1 MASRGAYALRS
12 DKEPGAE
19 PHAYTEGRDRE
30 VDAAIAACGLRLPE
44 RPLWWEVVDLLFEA
58 GAVEAAARAQRY
70 AVPVLGDLLASVRE
84 PAVQGLVGD
93 ARYGSGG
100 ETVTQAFIRILT
112 ALSGDW
118 PVMFAPTA
126 FDVGGARLAAIDL
139 AEVAPQGSAEADRQ
153 SAAFYLL
160 ARHALTRHWW
170 IGEDALTSI
179 PEPYRE
185 WHTARLREIR
195 ESPKRLCYD
204 EFHRTAGA
212 PAVRAQ
218 VERDV
223 REARKLRVR
232 LALASQRLED
242 FGGALAELANR
253 YWILGAGDKARE
265 AETLSALFALGDTLS
280 ETVRYRLTGPGQ
292 DGAPALLIAA
302 GAGGRFEQLV
312 VNTPGPV
319 ELWALTTSP
328 ADVALRN
335 RVHALLP
342 PAQARRALARAF
354 PAGTARERIE
364 TELARA
370 DVAGSGRA
378 AYEEAVL
385 DRLADEIARAAVHD
399 SSDSFPPV
407 PDGPA

>member
-1 MASRGAYALRS
+1 MRS
-12 DKEPGAE
+12 DQACRAPSRTPTRK
-19 PHAYTEGRDRE
+19 GRDAE
-30 VDAAIAACGLRLPE
+30 VDAAIAAAWLRLPE
-44 RPLWWEVVDLLFEA
+44 RPLWWDVVDLLF
-58 GAVEAAARAQRY
+58 GVGKIEAAARAQRY
-70 AVPVLGDLLASVRE
+70 AVPVLTDLLASARE
-84 PAVQGLVGD
+84 PTVQGLVGD

-118 PVMFAPTA
+118 PVMFGPTA
-126 FDVGGARLAAIDL
+126 FDVGGARLTAIDL
-139 AEVAPQGSAEADRQ
+139 AEVAPQGTAEADRQ

-170 IGEDALTSI
+170 IGEDALASI
-179 PEPYRE
+179 PETYRE
-185 WHTARLREIR
+185 WHRARLRDIR

-253 YWILGAGDKARE
+253 YWILGAGGKARE
-265 AETLSALFALGDTLS
+265 EETLAELFSLS
-280 ETVRYRLTGPGQ
+280 ETLCDAVRYRLTGPGR

-302 GAGGRFEQLV
+302 GQGGRFEQLL

-328 ADVALRN
+328 ADAALR
-335 RVHALLP
+335 RRLYARLA
-342 PAQARRALARAF
+342 PADARRALARAF
-354 PAGTARERIE
+354 PEGSAKGRIE
-364 TELARA
+364 RELARMNEPG
-370 DVAGSGRA
+370 AGRTAS
-378 AYEEAVL
+378 EEAVL
-385 DRLADEIARAAVHD
+385 DRLADEVAGVVRN
-399 SSDSFPPV
+399 
-407 PDGPA
+407 GPLHSTDNAT